1 MAVYDKAHEL
11 ASELKQ
17 SDEYREY
24 QKAKAQVSDSESA
37 MSILRDY
44 RKQEIT
50 FQSALLTGQQP
61 TDDDKKEMER
71 LTGIVEMHGPVKRYL
86 EAERR
91 VFVMFSDIQ
100 KILTEALNLLD
111 I

>member
-11 ASELKQ
+11 ASELKK

-24 QKAKAQVSDSESA
+24 QKAKAEVSDSESA

-50 FQSALLTGQQP
+50 FQSSLLTGQEP
-61 TDDDKKEMER
+61 TDEDKKEMER
-71 LTGIVEMHGPVKRYL
+71 LAGLVEMHGPIRKYL

-100 KILTEALNLLD
+100 KILTDALNLLD